1 MAVKLEA
8 VKFFPRQRDDLMAV
22 LSTCHRTRQDG
33 SLENETKINCQVPT
47 DRVADRDVNK
57 RLDIELR
64 KGGRGQPAV
73 NKEKLPICQD
83 VRGQLAVDKESF
95 SFESWDSG
103 DSDSETE
110 RVTWTRVRGRTLH
123 LMDPGYKTRPRRL
136 GWLSTVSHGAPLVRT
151 HGWSVEEISYTHPSN
166 GPDITS

>member
-47 DRVADRDVNK
+47 ERVADRDVNK

-95 SFESWDSG
+95 SFES
-103 DSDSETE
+103 
-110 RVTWTRVRGRTLH
+110 
-123 LMDPGYKTRPRRL
+123 
-136 GWLSTVSHGAPLVRT
+136 
-151 HGWSVEEISYTHPSN
+151 
-166 GPDITS
+166 